1 MLEDSDLLHLKD
13 GAYSLFNAADR
24 HHAAEAAALGG
35 AGAGGGAPR
44 SKPVAVARA
53 LQTLEMEVS
62 QIMKV
67 TRGQE
72 GGSLGL
78 V

>member
-1 MLEDSDLLHLKD
+1 MIVLEDSDLLHLKD
-13 GAYSLFNAADR
+13 GAYSLFNAERQLA
-24 HHAAEAAALGG
+24 G
-35 AGAGGGAPR
+35 AGAGSGAPGEPAVR
-44 SKPVAVARA
+44 GKPVAVARA

-67 TRGQE
+67 CGW
-72 GGSLGL
+72 GGG